1 MSNYQSGFT
10 GAQIDAAIGG
20 AVRFDVE
27 QSKTEAQKEQAQSNI
42 GMKNVVADVKKLKD
56 ASSIAPYFYK
66 ANTFINDSGVESE
79 ISDWGDKTGEKNEIL
94 FGISSVFF

>member
-10 GAQIDAAIGG
+10 GAQIDAAVGG

-42 GMKNVVADVKKLKD
+42 GIRNVVADNYFFARYRKL
-56 ASSIAPYFYK
+56 
-66 ANTFINDSGVESE
+66 TFDFIIDLHERCFE
-79 ISDWGDKTGEKNEIL
+79 HIT
-94 FGISSVFF
+94 SVL